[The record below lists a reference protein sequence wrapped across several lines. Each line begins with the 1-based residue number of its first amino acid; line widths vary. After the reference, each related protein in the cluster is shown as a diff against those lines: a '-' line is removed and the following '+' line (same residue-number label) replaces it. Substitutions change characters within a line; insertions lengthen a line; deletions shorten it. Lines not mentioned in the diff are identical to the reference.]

1 MMEPITLLDGL
12 FILFAYLA
20 GSVSSAII
28 ICKLMG
34 LPDPRTQGSNNPG
47 ATNVL
52 RFGGKR
58 VAAVVL
64 AGDVLKGI
72 IPVAIA
78 HAFGLSASGMALTA
92 FAAFLGHLYPVFF
105 KFKGGKGVATALG
118 VLLALAW
125 QVGLAV
131 ALTWFVVSLVSR
143 ISSLSAL
150 TATILIPFYMWW
162 LAPAPEYIA
171 MGSIM
176 SLILI
181 WRHKSN
187 IRNLLT
193 GKESKIGGG
202 TGK

>member
-1 MMEPITLLDGL
+1 MEPITLLDGL
-12 FILFAYLA
+12 FILFAYLT
-20 GSVSSAII
+20 GSISSAII
-28 ICKLMG
+28 ICNLMN

-78 HAFGLSASGMALTA
+78 HAFDLSASAMALTA

-105 KFKGGKGVATALG
+105 KFKGGKGVATTLG

-131 ALTWFVVSLVSR
+131 TLTWLVMSLVLR

-171 MGSIM
+171 MSSVM
-176 SLILI
+176 SLMLI

-187 IRNLLT
+187 IQNLLA
-193 GKESKIGGG
+193 GKESKIG